1 MATADVYH
9 EPQQLMRCGVH
20 AANNLLQRRAFEA
33 SDFDALCAELCPSTW
48 RNPHRGLL
56 GNYDIEVLSLALL
69 RQGYTVS
76 YFDVRKPL
84 TALPLE
90 TCVGLICNVPQ
101 SSLLGLW
108 QSRHWFCIREVRRW
122 RCRPLLP
129 PGYIGPWY
137 VLQPRLEARGARAL
151 SRGGQCPRVLDS
163 EPHDASVDDHS
174 RRHAH
179 NSIQVKHYSRYV

>member
-108 QSRHWFCIREVRRW
+108 QSRHWFCIREVH
-122 RCRPLLP
+122 
-129 PGYIGPWY
+129 GTFYN
-137 VLQPRLEARGARAL
+137 
-151 SRGGQCPRVLDS
+151 LDS
-163 EPHDASVDDHS
+163 KLAAPEVRLRLISSCVF
-174 RRHAH
+174 HAC
-179 NSIQVKHYSRYV
+179 VV

>member
-1 MATADVYH
+1 MATADIYH

-33 SDFDALCAELCPSTW
+33 GDFDALCTELCPSTW

-69 RQGYTVS
+69 RQGCAVT

-84 TALPLE
+84 AALPLE

-101 SSLLGLW
+101 SSFLGLW
-108 QSRHWFCIREVRRW
+108 QSRHWFCIREVHNTF
-122 RCRPLLP
+122 
-129 PGYIGPWY
+129 YN
-137 VLQPRLEARGARAL
+137 
-151 SRGGQCPRVLDS
+151 LDS
-163 EPHDASVDDHS
+163 KLAAPEPFQEAASVRAYLAASLATHPS
-174 RRHAH
+174 TTILVVTRTTPLP
-179 NSIQVKHYSRYV
+179 